1 MRAFTCPVCSQLV
14 FFENS
19 KCLRCGSPL
28 AFDPERR
35 ELVALDA
42 DAPRS
47 RCANAGLVG
56 CNWLAPAP
64 GALCESCALTRTRPS
79 DTDAEGLGDFARA
92 EHAKRRLLFDL
103 GEHGLP
109 VEGWREREGG
119 LAFELL
125 SSSAEAVTTGHAQG
139 VITLDLAEADAAHRE
154 TMREQLG
161 EPYRTVLGHFR
172 HEIGHYYWPLLVE
185 SDPGLLADYRA
196 RFGDEREDYGAALER
211 HYAQGPP
218 PDWAARHVSAYAASH
233 PWEDWAETWAHFL
246 HITDALQT
254 AAYGLRTPLAA
265 PDARHADIAEALR
278 DWLPLA
284 IAMNQMNRSMGREDL
299 YPFVITAPVAEKLA
313 FVQRAV
319 SARGRRRETASGP
332 APPGGA
338 AGSPA

>member
-19 KCLRCGSPL
+19 ACLRCGSAL
-28 AFDPERR
+28 AFDPEVR
-35 ELVALDA
+35 ELVALDP
-42 DAPRS
+42 DGGRP
-47 RCANAGLVG
+47 RCANAALAG

-64 GALCESCALTRTRPS
+64 GALCRSCALTRTRPS
-79 DTDAEGLGDFARA
+79 DDDTEGLEDFAHA
-92 EHAKRRLLFDL
+92 EAAKRRLLFEL

-109 VEGWREREGG
+109 VEGWRERDGG

-125 SSSAEAVTTGHAQG
+125 SSNASTVTTGHARG

-185 SDPGLLADYRA
+185 SDPELLGEYRA
-196 RFGDEREDYGAALER
+196 LFGDEREDYGAALER

-218 PDWAARHVSAYAASH
+218 PDWAKRHVSAYAASH

-254 AAYGLRTPLAA
+254 AAAYGLHTALSA
-265 PDARHADIAEALR
+265 PDAAHADIEEALQH
-278 DWLPLA
+278 WLPLA
-284 IAMNQMNRSMGREDL
+284 IAMNQMNRSMGKDDL
-299 YPFVITAPVAEKLA
+299 YPFVITQGVTDKLA

-319 SARGRRRETASGP
+319 RAATADRAARS
-332 APPGGA
+332 
-338 AGSPA
+338 